1 MGSPKSAV
9 AGNNR
14 KGDAVVEVCESP
26 RAPDHGGS
34 NPAPAAGDVS
44 GVSGAPG
51 AGVTVAITS
60 PVRDL
65 FAQQQD
71 AAVCGVLQQ
80 LGVHNAHVVVVD
92 QHALDWVLRARVAAA
107 IARLRAAGGRI

>member
-1 MGSPKSAV
+1 MDSLRSAV

-26 RAPDHGGS
+26 GAPDHGGS
-34 NPAPAAGDVS
+34 SPAPPAGDVS
-44 GVSGAPG
+44 GVPGAPA

-71 AAVCGVLQQ
+71 SAVWGVLQE
-80 LGVHNAHVVVVD
+80 LGVRNAHVVVAD

-107 IARLRAAGGRI
+107 IARLRAAGGHV